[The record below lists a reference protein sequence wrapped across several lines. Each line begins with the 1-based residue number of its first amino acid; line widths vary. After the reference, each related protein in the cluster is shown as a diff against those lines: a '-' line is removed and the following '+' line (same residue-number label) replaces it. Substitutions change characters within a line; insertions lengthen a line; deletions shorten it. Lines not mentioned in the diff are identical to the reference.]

1 VRNVRDLQPALTA
14 CTRLPPGCTARRP
27 RHVEGMRTPRF
38 PSVASLAVGTLC
50 ILAAFPAEAADKNPF
65 KLEYS
70 VAEDAEGCPDESGL
84 RAKVAARLGYDP
96 FAANASRTIVTRI
109 RKVGAKVTSRIE
121 LRDATGKL
129 RGVRELEAGTCADLA
144 ASTSF
149 AMAVAIDPEEAHA
162 AKPEVAPPPVP
173 VPAPVPAPSGPP
185 PPPLRPEAPTA
196 TPKVPEAPP
205 NVAWVPTISLGFY
218 GAGLGPYA
226 TFSGGGTAGLWL
238 EHGALGL
245 GLEGRAAIPSS
256 GVVGAGRVRTNIM
269 GVSPAAC
276 ARVSGAAFCAHVL
289 LGALQGAAEGVEA
302 PEKQSTFYS
311 SIGLRASYRWYPVQ
325 GAGFALEPYVGSD
338 LVLTRTRLNFRGQEV
353 WSTSPMSVEPGLRA
367 VHSFF

>member
-1 VRNVRDLQPALTA
+1 MS
-14 CTRLPPGCTARRP
+14 RP
-27 RHVEGMRTPRF
+27 EGTRF
-38 PSVASLAVGTLC
+38 PSFRSLASVAAGTLC
-50 ILAAFPAEAADKNPF
+50 MLAAFPAEAADKNPF

-96 FAANASRTIVTRI
+96 FAPTASRTIVTRI
-109 RKVGAKVTSRIE
+109 RKVGGKLVSRIE
-121 LRDATGKL
+121 LHDASGKL

-162 AKPEVAPPPVP
+162 AKPEVAPVPIPVPVPVP
-173 VPAPVPAPSGPP
+173 VPAPAPSGPP
-185 PPPLRPEAPTA
+185 LPPRSPEAPTA
-196 TPKVPEAPP
+196 TPKLPEAPP
-205 NVAWVPTISLGFY
+205 KVPWVPTISLGFY

-245 GLEGRAAIPSS
+245 GLEGRASIPSS
-256 GVVGAGRVRTNIM
+256 TAVGTGRVRSNIM
-269 GVSPAAC
+269 GVSPAGC
-276 ARVSGAAFCAHVL
+276 ARVSGAAFCAHVF

-302 PEKQSTFYS
+302 PEKQSTFFS
-311 SIGLRASYRWYPVQ
+311 AVGLRASYRWYPVQ

-338 LVLTRTRLNFRGQEV
+338 FVLTRTRLNFRGQEV
-353 WSTSPMSVEPGLRA
+353 WSTSPVTVELGLRA
-367 VHSFF
+367 AYSFF